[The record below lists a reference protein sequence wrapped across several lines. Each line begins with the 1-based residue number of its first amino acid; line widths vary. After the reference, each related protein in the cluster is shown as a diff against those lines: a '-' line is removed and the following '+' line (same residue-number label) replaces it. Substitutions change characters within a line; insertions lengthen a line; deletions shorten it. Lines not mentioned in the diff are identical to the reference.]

1 MLHLVKTYLVV
12 LHVAQN
18 KLNNNITTSRTRDIH
33 NQEGRL
39 LLLVPKLICV
49 KKLIQSL
56 PTMVQKQDCI
66 TINNS
71 DTYFI

>member
-12 LHVAQN
+12 LHVAHN
-18 KLNNNITTSRTRDIH
+18 KLNNNITTSHTRDIH

-49 KKLIQSL
+49 KKINSV
-56 PTMVQKQDCI
+56 PTYNGPETRLHNHKQ
-66 TINNS
+66 
-71 DTYFI
+71 F